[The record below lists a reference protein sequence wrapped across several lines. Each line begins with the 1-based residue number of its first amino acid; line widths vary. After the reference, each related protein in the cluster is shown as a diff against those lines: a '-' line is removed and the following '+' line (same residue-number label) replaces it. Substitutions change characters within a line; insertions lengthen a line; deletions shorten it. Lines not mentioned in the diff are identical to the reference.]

1 MKAYSNELALLIIL
15 KTALNV
21 NMRADC
27 LGSIGCPLLLQGRK
41 TVYFKTSVF
50 DNVL

>member
-1 MKAYSNELALLIIL
+1 MYANKLVLLIIL

-27 LGSIGCPLLLQGRK
+27 LGPTDCPLLLQGGK
-41 TVYFKTSVF
+41 AVYFWTSVF
-50 DNVL
+50 DNML